1 MYIYIGEMYIYIG
14 EYMYKFAKIW
24 RNEILCILL
33 VKQIERFILKIFSF
47 HIIKKNEEAKKEN
60 SQRNNTNR

>member
-14 EYMYKFAKIW
+14 VYMYKFAKIW